1 MTINPIPDALLG
13 DSFTLLVPTRNGFS
27 RTEVDNVRVERKSAV
42 SDMTATRMRD
52 VTELVVY
59 YDCVSSYPEGM
70 EFQAGQ
76 QAEYDG
82 EVFEILEAQMFS
94 GESPHHWKLV
104 CRKTGGSRS

>member
-13 DSFTLLVPTRNGFS
+13 DSFTLLVPTQNGFS
-27 RTEVDNVRVERKSAV
+27 RTEVYNVRVERKSAV
-42 SDMTATRMRD
+42 SDITATRMRD

-59 YDCVSSYPEGM
+59 YDCVSSFPEGI

-82 EVFEILEAQMFS
+82 EVFEVLEAKLFS

-104 CRKTGGSRS
+104 CRKTGSRS